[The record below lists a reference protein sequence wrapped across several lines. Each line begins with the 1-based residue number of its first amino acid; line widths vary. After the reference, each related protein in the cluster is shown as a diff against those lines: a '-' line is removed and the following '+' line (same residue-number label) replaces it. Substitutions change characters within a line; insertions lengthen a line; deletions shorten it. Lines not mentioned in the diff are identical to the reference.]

1 MNKIKQFITAKWC
14 AMISALLGMLGFA
27 ACGDNNE
34 TYGPDLYGQ
43 PYAKFKVEGAV
54 LNEEC
59 TSVKSVKVYVK
70 EHYGDT
76 ATTAQDGK
84 FIFNAED
91 IVSASFFW
99 VMAEDQSGIY
109 EKDSAKID
117 AKYEGGDNDMWNS
130 GSYSTTHNFTL
141 KKKESEPAKN

>member
-1 MNKIKQFITAKWC
+1 MNRIKTFITAKWC
-14 AMISALLGMLGFA
+14 ALISALLGMLGFA

-54 LNEEC
+54 LNEEG
-59 TSVKSVKVYVK
+59 TSVQSVKVYVK
-70 EHYGDT
+70 GHYGDT
-76 ATTAQDGK
+76 TTTAQDGK
-84 FIFNAED
+84 FIIDAKS
-91 IVSASFFW
+91 IWPYLSFW

-109 EKDSAKID
+109 EKDSVKIEP
-117 AKYEGGDNDMWNS
+117 KYEGGDHDWYS